1 MYSAIR
7 WLWTA
12 DPPGELIFKQM
23 ALRFGWLKAE
33 SIFFLAFLKL
43 IPVLLPDMVM
53 RDTQGVEPLQQS
65 GRCSSFVVM
74 FVMFL

>member
-23 ALRFGWLKAE
+23 ALRLGWLKAE

-43 IPVLLPDMVM
+43 TPVLLEMLPERVM
-53 RDTQGVEPLQQS
+53 RDTRGVEPLQQEWK
-65 GRCSSFVVM
+65 M
-74 FVMFL
+74 FIFCEAGL